1 MTNPRRLS
9 HTSLVLAALCAAT
22 TLGVLDAGTSASAEA
37 QTRRSGPVF
46 VSAGIGPVLL
56 IDAGDRDASFRL
68 EGGIGW
74 HPGGHDEGFFLGAD
88 FAFTIERNYA
98 QVYGGFRLGGDIEVF
113 ANNDVAVLLTPQGM
127 AGFGW
132 FDFGRGAGSYGF
144 LIIQPS
150 FQVDVALLER
160 VLWIWARPV
169 GFDFLLFPDT
179 FRRSDGSRGFDWYVG
194 YQFMAGAR
202 FNFG

>member
-1 MTNPRRLS
+1 MTNTRRLS
-9 HTSLVLAALCAAT
+9 LASLVLATVCFAS
-22 TLGVLDAGTSASAEA
+22 TLSASSGAEA

-46 VSAGIGPVLL
+46 VSAGVGPFVLF
-56 IDAGDRDASFRL
+56 DVDTSFRL
-68 EGGIGW
+68 EGQIGW

-88 FAFTIERNYA
+88 FAFAIERHYA

-127 AGFGW
+127 AGFG
-132 FDFGRGAGSYGF
+132 FMDFGRGAGGYGF
-144 LIIQPS
+144 LIFQPS

-179 FRRSDGSRGFDWYVG
+179 FRRNDGSRGFDWYWG

>member
-1 MTNPRRLS
+1 MVRPMTTTRRIS
-9 HTSLVLAALCAAT
+9 STSLVLAALAFAI
-22 TLGVLDAGTSASAEA
+22 TLTSSIDAEA

-46 VSAGIGPVLL
+46 VSAGVGPFVLF
-56 IDAGDRDASFRL
+56 DVDTSFRL
-68 EGGIGW
+68 EGQLGW
-74 HPGGHDEGFFLGAD
+74 HPGGHDEGFFIAAD
-88 FAFTIERNYA
+88 FAFSIERYYA
-98 QVYGGFRLGGDIEVF
+98 QVYGGFRAGADLEVF

-127 AGFGW
+127 AGFG
-132 FDFGRGAGSYGF
+132 FHDFGRGNGGYGF
-144 LIIQPS
+144 LIFQPS

-160 VLWIWARPV
+160 VLWVWARPV

-179 FRRSDGSRGFDWYVG
+179 WRWRNPVAADRGFDWYWG

>member
-1 MTNPRRLS
+1 MTKPAR
-9 HTSLVLAALCAAT
+9 TSILPLVLGALCLAAT
-22 TLGVLDAGTSASAEA
+22 LAPSARAEA
-37 QTRRSGPVF
+37 QSRRSGPLF
-46 VSAGIGPVLL
+46 VSAGIGPFVLF
-56 IDAGDRDASFRL
+56 DVDTSFRL
-68 EGGIGW
+68 EGQFGW
-74 HPGGHDEGFFLGAD
+74 HPGGQDEGFFMGAD
-88 FAFTIERNYA
+88 FAFAIERYYA

-132 FDFGRGAGSYGF
+132 MDFGRGAGSYGF

-160 VLWIWARPV
+160 VLWVWARPV

-179 FRRSDGSRGFDWYVG
+179 FRRGDGSRGFDWYWG